1 LLEVPKG
8 AAVGS
13 PIFSGCRDSYSAP
26 VVVVL
31 GVTKKMS
38 SRKGV
43 ARVPQVIVI
52 QPIAEQAKKL
62 RVAAYARVSS
72 DSADQLNSF
81 ATQVDYYTSY
91 IRSKDEWEFAGLY
104 ADEAVSGTTADKR
117 DDFQRLLA
125 DCRAG
130 KIDRILVKSISRFA
144 RNTIDCLQAVREL
157 KQLGV
162 AVEFEKEGIDTGNM
176 GSEML
181 LSILGSAA
189 QEESLSISKNL
200 KWSYQK
206 RMRSGDFITHSA
218 PLGYFLEGNTLV
230 PDPQEVPIVEYIF
243 SSYLA
248 GKSMNEIAADL
259 NDMELQVVKKSSGR
273 WRRTSIRYILTNE
286 KYIGD
291 ALVQKSFTPDEIP
304 LRKIQNN
311 GQMPKYYIQD
321 SHPAIISR
329 EAFKIVQRLLKE
341 KAELHTS
348 KTPIHAFPLSR
359 MMTCGFC
366 GSTLQRRPYKER
378 VRWICYR
385 HFQDKTLCPS
395 DVIDEKDI
403 CQAFLT
409 LFNKLQDN
417 QSLLKTMLVQLLE
430 MQSKSFYTKPNIQ
443 ELNRQ
448 IAETVKQNHTLARL
462 QTEGCMDSAIFI
474 ERSNRN
480 NKKIE
485 ELRRELRQ
493 LQEPDDT
500 SSTIDNTRLLI
511 DLLEESRPMLE
522 FEPSIFRS
530 MVKHITVYP
539 EKFCFH
545 LTNGLTLDEGR

>member
-1 LLEVPKG
+1 
-8 AAVGS
+8 
-13 PIFSGCRDSYSAP
+13 
-26 VVVVL
+26 
-31 GVTKKMS
+31 M
-38 SRKGV
+38 
-43 ARVPQVIVI
+43 PQVIVI
-52 QPIAEQAKKL
+52 PPIAEQAKKL

-72 DSADQLNSF
+72 DSADQMNSF
-81 ATQVDYYTSY
+81 ATQVDYYTST
-91 IRSKDEWEFAGLY
+91 IQSKDEWEFAGLY

-144 RNTIDCLQAVREL
+144 RNTMDCLQTVREL

-162 AVEFEKEGIDTGNM
+162 AVEFEKEDIDTGNM

-200 KWSYQK
+200 KWSYRR
-206 RMRSGDFITHSA
+206 RMKSGDFITCSA

-230 PDPQEVPIVEYIF
+230 PDPQEVPIVQYIF

-248 GKSMNEIAADL
+248 GKSMGEIADDL
-259 NDMELQVVKKSSGR
+259 NTQETIFVRKKVSKWHR
-273 WRRTSIRYILTNE
+273 ASIRYILTNE

-291 ALVQKSFTPDEIP
+291 SLVQKNFTPDELP
-304 LRKIQNN
+304 LKTTHNS
-311 GQMPKYYIQD
+311 GQVPKYYIKN
-321 SHPAIISR
+321 SHPAIISQ
-329 EAFKIVQRLLKE
+329 ETFQSVQ
-341 KAELHTS
+341 ELVKS
-348 KTPIHAFPLSR
+348 KVIHCDSKPTADVFSLNR
-359 MMTCGFC
+359 IMTCGLCASSF
-366 GSTLQRRPYKER
+366 QHRRQKGKNSW
-378 VRWICYR
+378 VCAA
-385 HFQDKTLCPS
+385 HLKDKTLCS
-395 DVIDEKDI
+395 IGIVADQDI
-403 CQAFLT
+403 RQAFLT
-409 LFNKLQDN
+409 LFNKLLDN
-417 QSLLKTMLVQLLE
+417 LEILKTMLNQLLD
-430 MQSKSFYTKPNIQ
+430 MQSKAFYTRPGIQ

-448 IAETVKQNHTLARL
+448 ISATVKQNHSLTLL
-462 QTEGCMDSAIFI
+462 QTRGCIDSAIFI

-480 NKKIE
+480 NQKIE

-500 SSTIDNTRLLI
+500 SSAIDNTRLLI

-522 FEPSIFRS
+522 LEPSIFRS

-539 EKFCFH
+539 EQFCFH